1 MQCVK
6 FVKFYICVENFLT
19 IKVFFTKIDILLL
32 TITNSMHPI
41 QEKLLKLLDQKNLS
55 DMTLRDIGECIK
67 EPLPQKIKHH
77 LEQLEKKGFIKY
89 DRKNKN
95 ISRTKTNSRI
105 PSPFVSVPVIGVAN
119 CGPATIFANEN
130 IEGYLKISKNIL
142 NKCKNVFAIKAQGLS
157 MNKSNINGMAIEDGD
172 YLIIDS
178 DYRTPRN
185 GDVVLS
191 VIDDMANIK
200 KYIFDEE
207 NNQIVLVSQSTKDI
221 PPIYIHEDDSFMVN
235 GKVIQVI
242 KKPKMV

>member
-1 MQCVK
+1 
-6 FVKFYICVENFLT
+6 
-19 IKVFFTKIDILLL
+19 
-32 TITNSMHPI
+32 MHPI
-41 QEKLLKLLDQKNLS
+41 QEKLLTLLDQKVLS
-55 DMTLRDIGECIK
+55 NMTLRDIGDCIK

-89 DRKNKN
+89 DRKNKS
-95 ISRTKTNSRI
+95 ISRVKTNSKI
-105 PSPFVSVPVIGVAN
+105 LSLFVSVPVIGAAN

-157 MNKSNINGMAIEDGD
+157 MNKSNINGMSIEDGD

-200 KYIFDEE
+200 KYVFDEA

-221 PPIYIHEDDSFMVN
+221 PPIYIHEDDSFMIN

-242 KKPKMV
+242 KKPKLV

>member
-1 MQCVK
+1 
-6 FVKFYICVENFLT
+6 
-19 IKVFFTKIDILLL
+19 
-32 TITNSMHPI
+32 MHPI
-41 QEKLLKLLDQKNLS
+41 QEKLLKILDQKILS
-55 DMTLRDIGECIK
+55 DMTLRDIGELIK
-67 EPLPQKIKHH
+67 EPLPQKVKHH
-77 LEQLEKKGFIKY
+77 LEQLEKKGFISY
-89 DRKNKN
+89 DRKNKT
-95 ISRTKTNSRI
+95 ISKQKNSSKSHSLFLSI
-105 PSPFVSVPVIGVAN
+105 PIIGSAN

-142 NKCKNVFAIKAQGLS
+142 SKCKNIFAIKAQGLS
-157 MNKSNINGMAIEDGD
+157 MNKSNINGVSIEDGD

-178 DYRTPRN
+178 DYRSPKN

-221 PPIYIHEDDSFMVN
+221 PPIYIHENDSFMVN

-242 KKPKMV
+242 KKPKIV

>member
-1 MQCVK
+1 
-6 FVKFYICVENFLT
+6 
-19 IKVFFTKIDILLL
+19 
-32 TITNSMHPI
+32 MHPI
-41 QEKLLKLLDQKNLS
+41 QEKMLKLIDQKNLS
-55 DMTLRDIGECIK
+55 NMTLRDIGELIK
-67 EPLPQKIKHH
+67 EPLPQKVKHH

-89 DRKNKN
+89 DRKNK
-95 ISRTKTNSRI
+95 IILRIKTHNKAF
-105 PSPFVSVPVIGVAN
+105 SPFISVAVIGSAN

-157 MNKSNINGMAIEDGD
+157 MNKASINGQCIEDGD

-178 DYRTPRN
+178 DYRSPKN

-221 PPIYIHEDDSFMVN
+221 PPIYVHEDDSFMIN

-242 KKPKMV
+242 KKPKIS

>member
-1 MQCVK
+1 
-6 FVKFYICVENFLT
+6 
-19 IKVFFTKIDILLL
+19 
-32 TITNSMHPI
+32 MHPI
-41 QEKLLKLLDQKNLS
+41 QEKLLKCIEQKSLS
-55 DMTLRDIGECIK
+55 NMTLREIGEQIK
-67 EPLPQKIKHH
+67 EPLPQKVKHH
-77 LEQLEKKGFIKY
+77 LEQLERKGFITY

-95 ISRTKTNSRI
+95 ISRVKTSSRI
-105 PSPFVSVPVIGVAN
+105 PSPFVSVPVIGSAN

-142 NKCKNVFAIKAQGLS
+142 NKCKNIFAIKAQGLS
-157 MNKSNINGMAIEDGD
+157 MNKSNINGMSIEDGD

-178 DYRTPRN
+178 DYRNPRN

-221 PPIYIHEDDSFMVN
+221 PPIYIHENDSFMVN
-235 GKVIQVI
+235 GRVIQVI

>member
-1 MQCVK
+1 
-6 FVKFYICVENFLT
+6 
-19 IKVFFTKIDILLL
+19 
-32 TITNSMHPI
+32 MHSI
-41 QEKLLKLLDQKNLS
+41 QEKLLKLIDQKILS
-55 DMTLRDIGECIK
+55 DMTLRDIGKLIG

-77 LEQLEKKGFIKY
+77 LEQLEKRGFINY
-89 DRKNKN
+89 DKKNKN
-95 ISRTKTNSRI
+95 ISRIKTNSKSSSLFI
-105 PSPFVSVPVIGVAN
+105 SVPVIGAAN

-142 NKCKNVFAIKAQGLS
+142 NKFKNIFAIKAQGLS
-157 MNKSNINGMAIEDGD
+157 MNKSNINGMSIEDGD

-178 DYRTPRN
+178 DYRSPKN

-221 PPIYIHEDDSFMVN
+221 PPIYVHEDDSFMVN

-242 KKPKMV
+242 KKPKIV